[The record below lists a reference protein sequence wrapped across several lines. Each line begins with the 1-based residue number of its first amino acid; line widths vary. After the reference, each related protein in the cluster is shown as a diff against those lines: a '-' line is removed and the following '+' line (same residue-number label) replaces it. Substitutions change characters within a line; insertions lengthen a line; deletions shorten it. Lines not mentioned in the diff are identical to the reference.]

1 MSVTFKGTAPVL
13 VSADVGSTAKWY
25 EEYLGFEA
33 ALFPDRPPY
42 AFAILCRGGVEIM
55 IRRCG
60 SGGMKRPDGDWD
72 VYVRVAGVHDLHEE
86 LRGRVP
92 IVEPLKTKNYGC
104 TEFTVEDPN
113 GFRLVFS
120 EEPPPS

>member
-1 MSVTFKGTAPVL
+1 MAVSFKATSPVL
-13 VSADVGSTAKWY
+13 VAADVGATARWY
-25 EEYLGFEA
+25 EENLGFDA
-33 ALFPDRPPY
+33 VTFPERPPF
-42 AFAILCRGGVEIM
+42 AFAILCRDGLEIM

-60 SGGMKRPDGDWD
+60 PAGMQRPDGDWN
-72 VYVRVAGVHDLHEE
+72 VYIRIAGVHALYDQLQ
-86 LRGRVP
+86 GRVP

-104 TEFTVEDPN
+104 IEFTIEDPN